1 MARGGGEGEVAR
13 GGGEGVSCEG
23 ERRGSG
29 EEMIGRSQGRSREAH
44 ERGRSHLLEICGA
57 AFARLE
63 NVARMPNTVLIRE
76 LKQVLQ
82 RVHRSARWR
91 WLSDERLETHLEGID
106 GFGPIRSD
114 LLDPLLRGV
123 DEARTLLLAQDPRL
137 VVDTAFDRLR
147 GGRGTVEGEWGQGI
161 VGRSCDGQRERVWKI
176 WGDRA
181 TVDGAPKGVEMRS
194 RGEIMGRSC

>member
-1 MARGGGEGEVAR
+1 MRWRRGDAR
-13 GGGEGVSCEG
+13 
-23 ERRGSG
+23 ERRGDARG
-29 EEMIGRSQGRSREAH
+29 ADRGKRANEARSR
-44 ERGRSHLLEICGA
+44 LLEKCCA
-57 AFARLE
+57 ALARLE
-63 NVARMPNTVLIRE
+63 NVALVPNTVLIRE
-76 LKQVLQ
+76 LEQVLQ
-82 RVHRSARWR
+82 RVHRSARRR
-91 WLSDERLETHLEGID
+91 WLCDERLETHLEGID
-106 GFGPIRSD
+106 GLGPIRSD

-181 TVDGAPKGVEMRS
+181 TVDGAPKGVERRS
-194 RGEIMGRSC
+194 RGEIVRRSC

>member
-1 MARGGGEGEVAR
+1 MARGSGEGRWRGEVARGRWRGEVAR

-57 AFARLE
+57 ALARLE
-63 NVARMPNTVLIRE
+63 NVALMPNTVLIRE

-82 RVHRSARWR
+82 RVHRSARRR

-123 DEARTLLLAQDPRL
+123 DEARTLLLAEHPRL
-137 VVDTAFDRLR
+137 VVDTAFDRLPVG
-147 GGRGTVEGEWGQGI
+147 GGRSRECVGDCGKIVRRSEGES
-161 VGRSCDGQRERVWKI
+161 VGDG
-176 WGDRA
+176 GDRA
-181 TVDGAPKGVEMRS
+181 TVDGAPKKS
-194 RGEIMGRSC
+194 R